1 MRHFIAGITA
11 ALVGLAIASV
21 GSAMA
26 REPGIDFR
34 NHTSFSGKADAIRP
48 PKPILTS
55 QTASSSP
62 KQPTEEI
69 SALLDTVVKGN
80 SSFALDLYN
89 RLRKQEGNLFFS
101 PYSISTALAMTYAGA
116 GGQTATEMAK
126 VLHFTLEQERL
137 HPTFAALM
145 ADLNASEQQG
155 YQIAVA
161 NRLWGQKSYGFSD
174 RFLKTTQNDYGGG
187 LQEVDFAGAT
197 EQTRRTINSWVA
209 KKTEDKIQDLI
220 APGMISAKTTLVLT
234 NAIYFKGAWFSP
246 FDPEKTKDEPF
257 HVTSTQQ
264 ISVPMMSKTEQYGWA
279 DFGSLQVLEL
289 PYGQGEETSEELSM
303 VILLP
308 KQVDGLAKLEQQLT
322 PKNLERWLSSLK
334 REQMVAVWLPKFNLT
349 SEFEL
354 SKVLANMGM
363 PDAFSLQADFS
374 AMTGKKGLFI
384 SKMIH
389 KAFVEVNEEGTEA
402 AASTAVGM
410 TRGANKKFRA
420 DRPFVFL
427 IRDNRSGSI
436 LFLGRVLNP
445 LQSTAAVGK

>member
-1 MRHFIAGITA
+1 MRQFIAGFTA

-26 REPGIDFR
+26 REPGIYFR
-34 NHTSFSGKADAIRP
+34 NSRALSDKADGNGT

-55 QTASSSP
+55 QTASTTP
-62 KQPTEEI
+62 KQPTEEL
-69 SALLDTVVKGN
+69 SALLDTVVEGN

-145 ADLNASEQQG
+145 AELNASEQQG

-161 NRLWGQKSYGFSD
+161 NRLWGQKGYGFSE

-197 EQTRRTINSWVA
+197 EQTRRTINNWVA

-220 APGMISAKTTLVLT
+220 APGTISSKTKLVLT

-246 FDPEKTKDEPF
+246 FDRQKTKDEPF
-257 HVTSTQQ
+257 YVTPTQQ
-264 ISVPMMSKTEQYGWA
+264 VSVPMMCKTEQYGWA
-279 DFGSLQVLEL
+279 DIGSLKVLEL
-289 PYGQGEETSEELSM
+289 PYGQGEEISKELSM

-308 KQVDGLAKLEQQLT
+308 KQADGLAKMEQQLT

-334 REQMVAVWLPKFNLT
+334 YEQMVEVWVPKFNLT
-349 SEFEL
+349 SEFDL

-363 PDAFSLQADFS
+363 PEAFSVQADFS

-384 SKMIH
+384 SKVIH

-402 AASTAVGM
+402 AASTGVGM
-410 TRGANKKFRA
+410 TRGANKEFRA

-427 IRDNRSGSI
+427 IRDKQSGSI